1 MLTANNI
8 MQQINTLTADIIKSG
23 LCQKEN
29 FPSMKQKKNNI
40 VEIGISHPEHSIFL
54 KNIPYSEMYI
64 YYIDLKEKI

>member
-29 FPSMKQKKNNI
+29 QKKI
-40 VEIGISHPEHSIFL
+40 I
-54 KNIPYSEMYI
+54 
-64 YYIDLKEKI
+64 